1 MPTEQRVPRL
11 DLNELPLKC
20 DRSFAQSAVSPH
32 LGEVSA
38 ERMVTVLLGDATK
51 LYALIY
57 HRLLGEVSAERMVTV
72 LLGDATK
79 LYALIYHR
87 LLGEVSAVRMVTVL
101 LGEATKLYALIYHR
115 LLGRV
120 TDGRCSWNTIVLR
133 PVLVGLW
140 LVFRGSSVDGLCS

>member
-32 LGEVSA
+32 
-38 ERMVTVLLGDATK
+38 
-51 LYALIY
+51 
-57 HRLLGEVSAERMVTV
+57 LGEVSAERMVTV

>member
-57 HRLLGEVSAERMVTV
+57 HRLLGEVSA
-72 LLGDATK
+72 
-79 LYALIYHR
+79 
-87 LLGEVSAVRMVTVL
+87 VSMVTVL

>member
-32 LGEVSA
+32 LGEVGA
-38 ERMVTVLLGDATK
+38 ERMVTVWLGDATK

-57 HRLLGEVSAERMVTV
+57 HRLLGEVR
-72 LLGDATK
+72 
-79 LYALIYHR
+79 
-87 LLGEVSAVRMVTVL
+87 AVRMVTVL